1 MIAGLLYAM
10 ATLFDLVTTSIAL
23 RTGLHE
29 GNPIVA
35 PFINQ
40 YGILPQVLVSV
51 VICSALWWYA
61 VRGGAKLVY
70 VLAVVRWLVVG
81 SNAWQL
87 ASSAH
92 ALGIFR

>member
-1 MIAGLLYAM
+1 MLYAL
-10 ATLFDLVTTSIAL
+10 ATLLDLVTTTFAL
-23 RTGLHE
+23 HAGLHE

-40 YGILPQVLVSV
+40 YGILPQVLVSA

-70 VLAVVRWLVVG
+70 VLAVVRWAVVG
-81 SNAWQL
+81 SNAVQL
-87 ASSAH
+87 ANSAH
-92 ALGIFR
+92 VLGLLR

>member
-1 MIAGLLYAM
+1 LIAGLLYAL
-10 ATLFDLVTTSIAL
+10 ATLFDLVTTTIAL
-23 RTGLHE
+23 HSGLHE

-40 YGILPQVLVSV
+40 YGILPQILVSA

-70 VLAVVRWLVVG
+70 LLAVVRWVVVG
-81 SNAWQL
+81 SNAMQL
-87 ASSAH
+87 ANSAH
-92 ALGIFR
+92 VLGLWR